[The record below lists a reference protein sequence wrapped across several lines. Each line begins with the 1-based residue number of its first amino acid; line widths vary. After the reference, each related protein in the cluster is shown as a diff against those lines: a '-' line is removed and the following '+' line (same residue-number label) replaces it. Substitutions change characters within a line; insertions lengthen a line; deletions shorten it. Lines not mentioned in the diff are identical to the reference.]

1 MIDGERASRSSRWRS
16 GGGVRCGGEPAREQD
31 KMYKKVAGG
40 VGAWH
45 GRWQALGTGEEEGRG
60 V

>member
-1 MIDGERASRSSRWRS
+1 MGRELAEAV
-16 GGGVRCGGEPAREQD
+16 GGGPEAVSVAGAREQD